1 MKIRQ
6 IFLNY
11 ILFITIVTGLTS
23 LLIGLTSLLIGFV
36 NYDNLLTCQ
45 SEAKATN
52 SYYEVI
58 DGKCIINN
66 K

>member
-1 MKIRQ
+1 VKHLIKKK
-6 IFLNY
+6 IFL
-11 ILFITIVTGLTS
+11 IVIVFITIVTGLTS
-23 LLIGLTSLLIGFV
+23 LLIEFV

-45 SEAKATN
+45 SEAKVTN